1 MYDQKND
8 HSNDVDDLSAS
19 DDSEPEEWPSRAPF
33 DPELDHE
40 DDDNDKGEVET
51 SALAAQPSFSLRGG
65 SSAFSD
71 RRHSIFDCLDS
82 ISPQTSSSTNQDHVT
97 DGKFVRPEPPHPRRK
112 TSQPPPTSP
121 PPQKKR
127 GVPDYLV
134 HPERWTR
141 YSLEDVPET
150 SDGDNSRIAHQF
162 LSSLQHEIQSDPT
175 CAIQQRMI
183 FCKPNRLLK
192 EQAADQLSAVRGKE
206 RGMHLSHLE
215 EEEDDKDERCR
226 EREKVGVRRTDHS
239 EEETEERPREGEK
252 DMRRAVGQPELDTL
266 KPLQKEK
273 GEEEE
278 KEANPGFTSFRKTKS
293 KNYRKS
299 SEQEDN

>member
-1 MYDQKND
+1 M
-8 HSNDVDDLSAS
+8 
-19 DDSEPEEWPSRAPF
+19 
-33 DPELDHE
+33 
-40 DDDNDKGEVET
+40 GEVET

-150 SDGDNSRIAHQF
+150 SDGDNSRIPERDQA
-162 LSSLQHEIQSDPT
+162 
-175 CAIQQRMI
+175 
-183 FCKPNRLLK
+183 NR
-192 EQAADQLSAVRGKE
+192 
-206 RGMHLSHLE
+206 
-215 EEEDDKDERCR
+215 
-226 EREKVGVRRTDHS
+226 
-239 EEETEERPREGEK
+239 
-252 DMRRAVGQPELDTL
+252 
-266 KPLQKEK
+266 
-273 GEEEE
+273 
-278 KEANPGFTSFRKTKS
+278 GFHF
-293 KNYRKS
+293 
-299 SEQEDN
+299 